1 MGALDEGS
9 AAWSSRLLRPGQ
21 GAGLLD
27 VARRRFLLRL
37 LVRKELRV
45 RYRGSVLG
53 LAWSY
58 VKPAVQFVVYYFVLG
73 VFLQLNQ
80 AVDSFGVYLFCGIV
94 LINFFGEAFGNAT
107 RSVVGNAPLVKKIY
121 LPRELFP
128 VASIVVAGVHFLPQ
142 FAVLMVGAVATG
154 WVPSVEAM
162 AAGLLGF
169 AIFATL
175 ALGVG
180 LLFAAVN
187 VLFRDFENI
196 VDLLLIIL
204 TWASPVLYPWT
215 TVRDALGEGPLLQL
229 YLANPLTIGV
239 SLFQRAFWY
248 PGTDQTFMFPP
259 DLWLRGLASLF
270 FAFGM
275 LVLGQL
281 TFSRLERR
289 FAQEL

>member
-1 MGALDEGS
+1 VS
-9 AAWSSRLLRPGQ
+9 ADPAAAGLVAPGR
-21 GAGLLD
+21 GAGLFD
-27 VARRRFLLRL
+27 VLRRRFLLRL

-73 VFLQLNQ
+73 VFLQLNR

-107 RSVVGNAPLVKKIY
+107 RSVVGNSPLVKKIY

-128 VASIVVAGVHFLPQ
+128 VASVLVAGVHFVPQ
-142 FAVLMVGAVATG
+142 FVVLLVGAVITG
-154 WVPSVEAM
+154 YTPSLVSL
-162 AAGLLGF
+162 AAGLLGLAVF
-169 AIFATL
+169 VVM
-175 ALGVG
+175 ALGLG

-215 TVRDALGEGPLLQL
+215 TVRDALGDGLLLQV

-248 PGTDQTFMFPP
+248 PGTDQTFEFPP
-259 DLWLRGLASLF
+259 DLWLRGAASLLL
-270 FAFGM
+270 ACGI
-275 LVLGQL
+275 LALGQL
-281 TFSRLERR
+281 TFARLERR